1 MGSVDGRAGP
11 GWHVSRRSALAFA
24 LASLLAGASQA
35 AESGKKVDAE
45 LLEFLGSIDAE
56 EEGWQ
61 EYLEQKPVTPVE
73 KKPQQKPVPAPRKPD
88 PKQAK
93 EK

>member
-1 MGSVDGRAGP
+1 VIP
-11 GWHVSRRSALAFA
+11 GAAAFVMA
-24 LASLLAGASQA
+24 VLIAGASQA
-35 AESGKKVDAE
+35 AESGRKVDAE
-45 LLEFLGSIDAE
+45 MLEFLGSIDAE

-61 EYLEQKPVTPVE
+61 EYLEQKPVKPVE

-88 PKQAK
+88 PKQAE

>member
-1 MGSVDGRAGP
+1 MGSVNGRAGP
-11 GWHVSRRSALAFA
+11 GRHVSRRAALWFA
-24 LASLLAGASQA
+24 MASLLAGAQA
-35 AESGKKVDAE
+35 AESSKKVDAE

-61 EYLEQKPVTPVE
+61 EFLEQKPVRPVE
-73 KKPQQKPVPAPRKPD
+73 KKPPQKPVPAPRKPD